1 MAFLEYGWPINF
13 SSAKLPK
20 STFKNHSSALKR
32 PDIIDDYIKT
42 EMQNAAIIGP
52 FESNPFSSDCVV
64 SPLQVVIKDST
75 SKPRIVHD
83 LSFPERFSVNDG
95 ISNDTFLNDSFELR
109 LPGVDRLIEFI
120 REKGKGCHIFKTDL
134 RRAFRQIPVDPAD
147 IPLLGFQVNDLL
159 SFHVVLPFGLRSAVL
174 ICQRTTKAVVF
185 ILTKDN
191 ALVDVYIDDFFGAAT
206 VQDAPFVYNR
216 LLFLLRELGLE
227 ISPEKCFEPSS
238 RMVCLGL
245 IFDTELMII
254 SVPEDKIVK
263 LKEELCTWLSRLTF
277 SRRQLQS
284 LLGKLSYVTAC
295 IQPGRIFMNRLLNV
309 LRFFT
314 SRKQRLPVTME
325 MRNDILWWLQF
336 LDLYNGV
343 SVIPELYWREDTLSF
358 SNDAC
363 LTGCGGLAFGE
374 YFHAKFPDFILSQ
387 DLPIQHSN
395 YWQLQSGLRSYKD
408 YVLWFTVTTTP
419 ACKPSITNALITF
432 SCSTVYA
439 SCGCTYHCITF
450 RYTLSTFQEQLIHLQ
465 IT

>member
-1 MAFLEYGWPINF
+1 
-13 SSAKLPK
+13 
-20 STFKNHSSALKR
+20 
-32 PDIIDDYIKT
+32 
-42 EMQNAAIIGP
+42 MQYAAIMGP
-52 FESNPFSSDCVV
+52 FESKPFSSDCVV

-109 LPGVDRLIEFI
+109 LPGVDRLTEFI

-159 SFHVVLPFGLRSAVL
+159 YFHVVLPFGLRSAVL

-185 ILTKDN
+185 ILAKDN

-206 VQDAPFVYNR
+206 VEEAPFVYNR
-216 LLFLLRELGLE
+216 LSFLLRELGLE
-227 ISPEKCFEPSS
+227 ISPEKCFEPST
-238 RMVCLGL
+238 RMVCLGI
-245 IFDTELMII
+245 IFDTELLII

-277 SRRQLQS
+277 TKRQLQS

-295 IQPGRIFMNRLLNV
+295 VQPGRIFMNRLLNV
-309 LRFFT
+309 LRSFT

-325 MRNDILWWLQF
+325 MRNDIFWWLQF

-358 SNDAC
+358 STDAC

-374 YFHAKFPDFILSQ
+374 YFHAKNSLTSFCLRIYQS
-387 DLPIQHSN
+387 QHSN
-395 YWQLQSGLRSYKD
+395 YWQLQ
-408 YVLWFTVTTTP
+408 
-419 ACKPSITNALITF
+419 
-432 SCSTVYA
+432 
-439 SCGCTYHCITF
+439 
-450 RYTLSTFQEQLIHLQ
+450 
-465 IT
+465 